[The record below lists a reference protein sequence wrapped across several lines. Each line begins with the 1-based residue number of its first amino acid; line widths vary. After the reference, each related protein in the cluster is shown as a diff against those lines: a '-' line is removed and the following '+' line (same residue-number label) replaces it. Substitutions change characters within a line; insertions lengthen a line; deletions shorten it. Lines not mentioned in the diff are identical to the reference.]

1 MITTLAIKNYA
12 LIEDIRVDLD
22 EGLTVITG
30 ETGAGKSIILGAL
43 ALLLGKRADISSVKD
58 SLKKCVVEGH
68 FSIINYG
75 LQSIFEENDLDY
87 DDQTIIRREILPSGK
102 SRAFVNDTPV
112 SLAQLQSVAPLLVD
126 VHSQHETLEIASES
140 FQLEVIDTLAGNST
154 ILKTYQNQL
163 TEFRSNDERLN
174 ALKSMKESTTK
185 ELEYNTF
192 LYNELKQAGLKGLDQ
207 QELEETYETLN
218 NAEEIQNAFLE
229 AEQLLQEEPVGTLE
243 TAKKTRLALGRIK
256 GFSSSYEEYWQ
267 RLNSAIIELEDLS
280 EEMRNTAEKVASDP
294 QRLSEVNEKL
304 QQLYKLQQ
312 KHGLATVDELLDL
325 QNSLEEKV
333 NKTLG
338 LDDEI
343 SELEKLGKKLSEA
356 AKNSATI
363 INKERTRAIPELK
376 RQMEEILALLGLPSA
391 KFQFNLKST
400 SEFRINGADSL
411 ELLFTAN
418 KGTALGP
425 LRKVA
430 SGGEMSRIMLA
441 IKAVLARY
449 KKLPTIIFDEIDTG
463 VSGEIANKMAT
474 IMWEMGRNMQ
484 VLSIT
489 HLPQIAARGENHL
502 KVYKEDIDHVTVTH
516 LRKLEREER
525 ILEIAEMLGGKNIS
539 EAAIA
544 NAKELLN

>member
-12 LIEDIRVDLD
+12 LIEDIRVDLE

-68 FSIINYG
+68 FSINNYG

-140 FQLEVIDTLAGNST
+140 FQLEVIDTLARNST

-163 TEFRSNDERLN
+163 TEFRINEEKLK

-229 AEQLLQEEPVGTLE
+229 VEQLLQEEPVGSIE
-243 TAKKTRLALGRIK
+243 TAKEARLALGRIK
-256 GFSSSYEEYWQ
+256 GFSSSYEDYWQ
-267 RLNSAIIELEDLS
+267 RLNSVIIELEDLS

-312 KHGLATVDELLDL
+312 KHGLATVGELLDL

-441 IKAVLARY
+441 IKSVLARY
-449 KKLPTIIFDEIDTG
+449 KKLPTIIFDEIDSG

-474 IMWEMGRNMQ
+474 IMWEMGKNMQ

-489 HLPQIAARGENHL
+489 HLPQIAAKGENHL
-502 KVYKEDIDHVTVTH
+502 KVYKEDINHITVTH

-525 ILEIAEMLGGKNIS
+525 ISEIAEMLGGKNIS